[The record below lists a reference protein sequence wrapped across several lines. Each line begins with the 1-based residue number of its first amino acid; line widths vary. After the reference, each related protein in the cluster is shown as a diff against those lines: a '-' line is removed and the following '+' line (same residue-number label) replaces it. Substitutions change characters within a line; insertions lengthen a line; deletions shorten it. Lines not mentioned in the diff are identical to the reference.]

1 VIVPSRLRAGDT
13 IGIVSPASPVATFC
27 PKRLAH
33 GVENLEKM
41 GFSVHVA
48 EHATARHGHTAGTIE
63 DRVSD
68 IHAMFS
74 DADVRAIITTI
85 GGFNSN
91 QLLEYLDYDLIA
103 CHPKV
108 LMGYSDITA
117 MLLAIHKMTGLVT
130 FLGPAIMPQFGEVDG
145 LHRYTTEWFRTIL
158 MEPNLPIE
166 LTPSNLSI
174 HEELRWD
181 TEDTRPRI
189 EEPHFGPRVLRKGL
203 ATGPIIAGN
212 LGTMLALVGT
222 RYFPDLDGVILCI
235 EDDEEESPATID
247 RFLTQL
253 RHMGVFE
260 RIAALVAGRF
270 HPSVGFSDRDSLKD
284 IILTATEGCDIP
296 IAVDFDFGHTDPMF
310 ILPNGVRA
318 HVDFR
323 ERAHLQLLE
332 EPVDKTG

>member
-1 VIVPSRLRAGDT
+1 MIVPSRLRTGDT
-13 IGIVSPASPVATFC
+13 IGIVSPASPVAAFC
-27 PKRLAH
+27 SKRFAR

-41 GFSVHVA
+41 GFSVRVA

-68 IHAMFS
+68 IHTMFS
-74 DADVRAIITTI
+74 DTDVRAIITTI

-103 CHPKV
+103 RHPKI

-117 MLLAIHKMTGLVT
+117 VLLAIHKMTGLVT
-130 FLGPAIMPQFGEVDG
+130 FLGPAIMPQFGEAGG
-145 LHRYTTEWFRTIL
+145 LHRYTAEWFHAIL
-158 MEPNLPIE
+158 MEPTLPIE

-174 HEELRWD
+174 HEQLRWD
-181 TEDTRPRI
+181 TEDTRPRR
-189 EEPHFGPRVLRKGL
+189 EEPHPGPRVLKDGV

-212 LGTMLALVGT
+212 LGTMLALAST
-222 RYFPDLDGVILCI
+222 RYFPDLDGVILCV
-235 EDDEEESPATID
+235 EDDEEESPGTID

-260 RIAALVAGRF
+260 RIVALVVGRF
-270 HPSVGFSDRDSLKD
+270 HPSVGFSDRDSLRD
-284 IILTATEGCDIP
+284 IVLTATEGCDIP

-310 ILPNGVRA
+310 TLPNGVRA
-318 HVDFR
+318 RVDFR
-323 ERAHLQLLE
+323 ERARLQLLE
-332 EPVDKTG
+332 EPVNKIG

>member
-1 VIVPSRLRAGDT
+1 MIVPSRLRAGDT
-13 IGIVSPASPVATFC
+13 IGIVSPASPVAAFC
-27 PKRLAH
+27 PKRFAR

-41 GFSVHVA
+41 GFSVRVA
-48 EHATARHGHTAGTIE
+48 EHATARYGHTAGTIE

-74 DADVRAIITTI
+74 NTEVSAIITTI

-103 CHPKV
+103 RHPKI

-117 MLLAIHKMTGLVT
+117 LLLAIHKMTGLVT

-145 LHRYTTEWFRTIL
+145 LHRYTRKWFHTVL
-158 MEPNLPIE
+158 MEPTLPIE

-174 HEELRWD
+174 HEQLRWD
-181 TEDTRPRI
+181 IEDTRPRC
-189 EEPHFGPRVLRKGL
+189 EEPHPGSRVLKDGA

-212 LGTMLALVGT
+212 LGTMLALAGT
-222 RYFPDLDGVILCI
+222 RYFPDIDGVILCI

-247 RFLTQL
+247 RFMTQM

-260 RIAALVAGRF
+260 QIAAFAVGRF
-270 HPSVGFSDRDSLKD
+270 HPSVGFSDRDSLEE
-284 IILTATEGCDIP
+284 ILLTATKGFDIP
-296 IAVDFDFGHTDPMF
+296 VAIDFDFGHTDPMF
-310 ILPNGVRA
+310 ILPNGIRA
-318 HVDFR
+318 HVDFC
-323 ERAHLQLLE
+323 ERVRLELLE
-332 EPVDKTG
+332 EPVNKTG

>member
-1 VIVPSRLRAGDT
+1 
-13 IGIVSPASPVATFC
+13 
-27 PKRLAH
+27 
-33 GVENLEKM
+33 VENLEKM
-41 GFSVHVA
+41 GFSVRVA

-74 DADVRAIITTI
+74 DAEVRAIITTI

-103 CHPKV
+103 RNPKI

-117 MLLAIHKMTGLVT
+117 LLLAIHKVTGLVT
-130 FLGPAIMPQFGEVDG
+130 FLGPAIMPQFGEAAG
-145 LHRYTTEWFRTIL
+145 LHRYTRKCFHTVL
-158 MEPNLPIE
+158 MESTLPIE
-166 LTPSNLSI
+166 LTPSHLSI
-174 HEELRWD
+174 HEQLHWD
-181 TEDTRPRI
+181 IEDTRPRL
-189 EEPHFGPRVLRKGL
+189 EEPHPGPRILKDGV

-212 LGTMLALVGT
+212 LGTMLALAST

-235 EDDEEESPATID
+235 EDDEEESPSTID

-253 RHMGVFE
+253 RHMGAFG

-270 HPSVGFSDRDSLKD
+270 HPSVGFSDRDTLKD
-284 IILTATEGCDIP
+284 IVLTATEGYDIP

-310 ILPNGVRA
+310 TLPNGVQA
-318 HVDFR
+318 HVDFC
-323 ERAHLQLLE
+323 ERAQLQLLE
-332 EPVDKTG
+332 EPVSETG